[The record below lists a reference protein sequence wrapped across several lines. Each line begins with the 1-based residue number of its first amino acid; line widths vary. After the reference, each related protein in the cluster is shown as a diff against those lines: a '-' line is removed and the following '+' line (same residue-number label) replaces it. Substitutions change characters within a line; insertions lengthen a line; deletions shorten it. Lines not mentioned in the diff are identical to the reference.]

1 MADFDW
7 SPYAVGGA
15 TRPDALSGM
24 NAQFRAALQGLISSA
39 PSGIRQQLQVFSGYR
54 SPTKQAELYN
64 RALQKYG
71 SPEAARRWVAPPNKS
86 QHNKGMA
93 ADLKY
98 LSPQAMKWVRENAPA
113 HGLSFPLRNE
123 PWHVELATARNP
135 NAKPPAPVPTY
146 DDMMAAAK
154 PASQTAYAAT
164 PTPRPSSNP
173 FDALLS
179 PSAPTPPTRQVAS
192 FPATPAPVQ
201 REALPDVTPVSF
213 DNGRFGAP
221 AKTFDQSRFGNP
233 APASPASSYFDYSG
247 LLAEPDQPSAFD
259 QQRLGPTAPVATT
272 PQQLQ
277 RGLLDQQLNA
287 GILPDLMA
295 PATNW
300 PGQLAP
306 AAAAPSPAYTDPMV
320 TTATSYEPSSIRTA
334 SVQAPEVQSGLLS
347 QPEYQQ
353 VQQQQ
358 SLLGGPMAHS
368 TPAEMQAMAA
378 QVSKGMQNR
387 SLGGGLLGGLLGG
400 LTLGPIGAIA
410 GGLLGRNVAKNSYF
424 PDAPKPSANS
434 KNDRELNDYGRS
446 VSNSSGQFRDAMS
459 RGGKGLY

>member
-15 TRPDALSGM
+15 TRPDAFSGM
-24 NAQFRAALQGLISSA
+24 NAQFQAALQGLLSSA
-39 PSGIRQQLQVFSGYR
+39 PEGVRRQLQVYSGYR
-54 SPTKQAELYN
+54 SPQVQAGLYD

-71 SPEAARRWVAPPNKS
+71 SPAAARQWVAPPNKS
-86 QHNKGMA
+86 QHGKGMA

-98 LSPQAMKWVRENAPA
+98 LSPQAMKWVRDNAPA

-123 PWHVELATARNP
+123 PWHVELSTARDP

-154 PASQTAYAAT
+154 PESLAYAAT
-164 PTPRPSSNP
+164 PTPRPSGNP
-173 FDALLS
+173 FDAILS
-179 PSAPTPPTRQVAS
+179 PSTSQVAS
-192 FPATPAPVQ
+192 FPATPSPVQ
-201 REALPDVTPVSF
+201 REALPDVTPASF
-213 DNGRFGAP
+213 DASRFGSPAP
-221 AKTFDQSRFGNP
+221 KTFDQSRFGNP
-233 APASPASSYFDYSG
+233 APNSYFDYSG
-247 LLAEPDQPSAFD
+247 LLSDPQPQPSAFD
-259 QQRLGPTAPVATT
+259 AQRLGPTAPVATT

-300 PGQLAP
+300 PGQI
-306 AAAAPSPAYTDPMV
+306 SPVTTSAVTGYVDPMIS
-320 TTATSYEPSSIRTA
+320 TEPASIKTAR
-334 SVQAPEVQSGLLS
+334 VQAPEQPALSSGLMS
-347 QPEYQQ
+347 PAEMAQ

-358 SLLGGPMAHS
+358 GLLGGPMAHS
-368 TPAEMQAMAA
+368 TPAQMQAMAD

-424 PDAPKPSANS
+424 PDAPKSQS
-434 KNDRELNDYGRS
+434 RGDGSMTDYGRS
-446 VSNSSGQFRDAMS
+446 VSNQSGQFRDAMS

>member
-15 TRPDALSGM
+15 TRPDAMSGM

-39 PSGIRQQLQVFSGYR
+39 PNGIREQLQVFSGYR
-54 SPTKQAELYN
+54 SPTKQAELYD

-71 SPEAARRWVAPPNKS
+71 SPQAARQWVAPPNRS

-98 LSPQAMKWVRENAPA
+98 LSPQAKAWVRENAPV
-113 HGLSFPLRNE
+113 HGLSFPLKNE

-135 NAKPPAPVPTY
+135 NAAKPPMDIPNVAPSDVSQSLLSYNAVPTP
-146 DDMMAAAK
+146 K
-154 PASQTAYAAT
+154 PQ
-164 PTPRPSSNP
+164 SSP
-173 FDALLS
+173 FDSILS
-179 PSAPTPPTRQVAS
+179 PSTTQAAS
-192 FPATPAPVQ
+192 FPATPSPVQ

-213 DNGRFGAP
+213 DASRFGSPAQAP
-221 AKTFDQSRFGNP
+221 AFDQSRFGNP
-233 APASPASSYFDYSG
+233 APNSYFDYSG
-247 LLAEPDQPSAFD
+247 LLSDPQPQPSAFD

-287 GILPDLMA
+287 GILPDLMT

-300 PGQLAP
+300 PGQI
-306 AAAAPSPAYTDPMV
+306 SPVTTSAVTPYTDPMV
-320 TTATSYEPSSIRTA
+320 TSEPASIKTAR
-334 SVQAPEVQSGLLS
+334 VQAPEVQSGLLS

-358 SLLGGPMAHS
+358 ALLGGPMAHS
-368 TPAEMQAMAA
+368 TPEQMQAMAA
-378 QVSKGMQNR
+378 QASRQMQNR

-434 KNDRELNDYGRS
+434 KNDKSLNDYGRS
-446 VSNSSGQFRDAMS
+446 VSNQSGQFRDAMS
-459 RGGKGLY
+459 RGGNGLY

>member
-24 NAQFRAALQGLISSA
+24 NAQFRAALQGLISTA
-39 PSGIRQQLQVFSGYR
+39 PHGIREQLQVFSGYR
-54 SPTKQAELYN
+54 SPAKQAELYN

-71 SPEAARRWVAPPNKS
+71 SPQAARQWVAPPNKS

-98 LSPQAMKWVRENAPA
+98 LSPQAKAWVRENAPA
-113 HGLSFPLRNE
+113 HGLSFPLKNE

-135 NAKPPAPVPTY
+135 NAAKPPMDIPNVTPSS
-146 DDMMAAAK
+146 
-154 PASQTAYAAT
+154 ASQSLLSYDAV
-164 PTPRPSSNP
+164 PTPRPQSSP
-173 FDALLS
+173 FDSILS
-179 PSAPTPPTRQVAS
+179 PSAPTEQMATFR
-192 FPATPAPVQ
+192 ATPTPVQ
-201 REALPDVTPVSF
+201 REALPDVTPARF
-213 DNGRFGAP
+213 DNSRFGAAP
-221 AKTFDQSRFGNP
+221 AQTFDQSRFGNP
-233 APASPASSYFDYSG
+233 APASSYFDYSG
-247 LLAEPDQPSAFD
+247 LLAEPDQPSQFD
-259 QQRLGPTAPVATT
+259 TQRMATGPVATT

-295 PATNW
+295 PATKW
-300 PGQLAP
+300 PGQVAP
-306 AAAAPSPAYTDPMV
+306 A
-320 TTATSYEPSSIRTA
+320 TTAAIEQPSMGDYEPSSIKTA
-334 SVQAPEVQSGLLS
+334 RVQAPEVQSGLLS

-353 VQQQQ
+353 FQQQQ
-358 SLLGGPMAHS
+358 ALLGGPMAHS

-446 VSNSSGQFRDAMS
+446 VSGSSGQFSRAMAS
-459 RGGKGLY
+459 GGKGLY

>member
-71 SPEAARRWVAPPNKS
+71 SPQAARQWVAPPNKS

-113 HGLSFPLRNE
+113 HGLSFPLKNE

-135 NAKPPAPVPTY
+135 NAAKPPSAPMPTY
-146 DDMMAAAK
+146 ADLMAK
-154 PASQTAYAAT
+154 TEPASLAYSAT
-164 PTPRPSSNP
+164 PTPRPSNNP
-173 FDALLS
+173 FDAILS
-179 PSAPTPPTRQVAS
+179 PSTPEPARAASFAPT
-192 FPATPAPVQ
+192 PVQ

-213 DNGRFGAP
+213 DNNRFGAP
-221 AKTFDQSRFGNP
+221 AKTFDQSRFG

-247 LLAEPDQPSAFD
+247 LLSEDPPQPSALDERF
-259 QQRLGPTAPVATT
+259 GPTTPVATT

-300 PGQLAP
+300 PGQQV
-306 AAAAPSPAYTDPMV
+306 SPM
-320 TTATSYEPSSIRTA
+320 TTAAIEQPAMGDYEPSSIKTA
-334 SVQAPEVQSGLLS
+334 RVQAPEVQSGLLS

-353 VQQQQ
+353 FQQQQ

-424 PDAPKPSANS
+424 PDAPKSQS
-434 KNDRELNDYGRS
+434 RGDGSMTDYGRS
-446 VSNSSGQFRDAMS
+446 VSNQSGQFREAMS

>member
-71 SPEAARRWVAPPNKS
+71 SPQAARQWVAPPNKS

-113 HGLSFPLRNE
+113 HGLSFPLKNE

-135 NAKPPAPVPTY
+135 NAAKPPSAPMPTY
-146 DDMMAAAK
+146 ADLMAK
-154 PASQTAYAAT
+154 TEPASLAYSAT
-164 PTPRPSSNP
+164 PTPRPSNNP
-173 FDALLS
+173 FDAILS
-179 PSAPTPPTRQVAS
+179 PSTPEPARAASFAPT
-192 FPATPAPVQ
+192 PVQ

-221 AKTFDQSRFGNP
+221 AKTFDQSRFG

-247 LLAEPDQPSAFD
+247 LLSEDPQQVSPFDAE
-259 QQRLGPTAPVATT
+259 RLGPTSPVATT

-300 PGQLAP
+300 PGQVAP
-306 AAAAPSPAYTDPMV
+306 T
-320 TTATSYEPSSIRTA
+320 TTATVEQPAMGDYEPASIKTS
-334 SVQAPEVQSGLLS
+334 SVQPPEVQSGLMS
-347 QPEYQQ
+347 MPEYRQ

-358 SLLGGPMAHS
+358 GLLGGPLTHS
-368 TPAEMQAMAA
+368 TPEQMQAMAA

-400 LTLGPIGAIA
+400 LTLGPVGAIA

>member
-7 SPYAVGGA
+7 SPYRVGGA
-15 TRPDALSGM
+15 TRSDALSGM

-39 PSGIRQQLQVFSGYR
+39 PHGIREQLQVYSGYR

-71 SPEAARRWVAPPNKS
+71 SPQAARQWVAPPNKS

-98 LSPQAMKWVRENAPA
+98 LSPQAKAWVRENAPV
-113 HGLSFPLRNE
+113 HGLSFPLKNE

-135 NAKPPAPVPTY
+135 NAAKPPMDIPNFAPSNASQSLLSYNAVPTS
-146 DDMMAAAK
+146 K
-154 PASQTAYAAT
+154 PQ
-164 PTPRPSSNP
+164 SSP
-173 FDALLS
+173 FEALLS
-179 PSAPTPPTRQVAS
+179 PSTPAPS
-192 FPATPAPVQ
+192 FPATPTPVQ
-201 REALPDVTPVSF
+201 REALPDVSPVSM
-213 DNGRFGAP
+213 
-221 AKTFDQSRFGNP
+221 KSSRLGSPPTLADMSRLGP
-233 APASPASSYFDYSG
+233 APAAAPASSYFDYSG
-247 LLAEPDQPSAFD
+247 LLSEEPQQPSALDARF
-259 QQRLGPTAPVATT
+259 GPAAPVATT

-300 PGQLAP
+300 PGQVAP
-306 AAAAPSPAYTDPMV
+306 AAAPT
-320 TTATSYEPSSIRTA
+320 TTASIEQPAMGDYEPASIKTA
-334 SVQAPEVQSGLLS
+334 RVQAPEVQSGLLS

-358 SLLGGPMAHS
+358 ALLGGPMAHS
-368 TPAEMQAMAA
+368 TPEQMQAMAA
-378 QVSKGMQNR
+378 QASKGMQNR

-410 GGLLGRNVAKNSYF
+410 GGLLGRNVAKNSFF

-434 KNDRELNDYGRS
+434 RNDKNLNDYGKS
-446 VSNSSGQFRDAMS
+446 VSSSSGQFSRAMAS
-459 RGGKGLY
+459 GGKGLY